1 MIFAYIDPG
10 TGFTIFTVG
19 GGIIAFFFGCLGIF
33 SLFFKRIF
41 AFFKK
46 NWKFI
51 IVILLVIV
59 AGLIIRG
66 AFMTTNTST
75 FDKKMVILGFD
86 GLDPRII
93 ETMMDKGELPNFAR
107 LRQEGSYRHLDTANP
122 SQSPVAWTAFSTG
135 QNPGKNGIFDFI
147 IRDPKTYGLNLSLS
161 NVQGSKAKRVIKT
174 KCFWQHIS
182 ERKVPT
188 VIISC
193 PVTFPPDKVYGR
205 MLSGMGVPDILGT
218 EGTFTFY
225 TTEPINKKKDIGG
238 TVFGVRRSDVLQ
250 LDLIGPRVA
259 RGSNQEN
266 IKVPFKVFLSKGEDK
281 ITIEHNNRK
290 FELEQGQW
298 SDWQEVSFKI
308 DFFKKMKGIFKFYL
322 VETRP
327 EFKLYISPINFDP
340 REPSFAISYPED
352 YTRELTENIGL
363 FYTQG
368 MPMDTWAVNEKRIS
382 EEPFLEQAREVFK
395 EKQRMLDFELNRLE
409 NGVLFCYFESSD
421 IIQHMF
427 WRYTDKL
434 HPLYEENASQE
445 YKDIIRIWY
454 MQMDDVLGKVLQKL
468 GPEDTVLVLSDH
480 GFDTFRRA
488 VHVNSWLRKNKYLV
502 LKDPGADS
510 TSGLLQ
516 GIDWSKTRAY
526 AIGFGAI
533 YINQQG
539 REAEGIVRPGEDSQV
554 LKEEISARLTQWV
567 DDKYASNVVNK
578 VYKREEI
585 FWGDYAVQ
593 SPDLYIGFNK
603 GYRASWQTALGAV
616 PKELIEDNLKK
627 WSGSHLFDPKL
638 IPGILFSNKKITRQD
653 PSIYDITPTV
663 LKTCGFDNSQM
674 KELNLDGKPLF

>member
-1 MIFAYIDPG
+1 
-10 TGFTIFTVG
+10 
-19 GGIIAFFFGCLGIF
+19 
-33 SLFFKRIF
+33 
-41 AFFKK
+41 
-46 NWKFI
+46 
-51 IVILLVIV
+51 
-59 AGLIIRG
+59 
-66 AFMTTNTST
+66 
-75 FDKKMVILGFD
+75 
-86 GLDPRII
+86 
-93 ETMMDKGELPNFAR
+93 
-107 LRQEGSYRHLDTANP
+107 
-122 SQSPVAWTAFSTG
+122 
-135 QNPGKNGIFDFI
+135 
-147 IRDPKTYGLNLSLS
+147 
-161 NVQGSKAKRVIKT
+161 
-174 KCFWQHIS
+174 
-182 ERKVPT
+182 
-188 VIISC
+188 
-193 PVTFPPDKVYGR
+193 
-205 MLSGMGVPDILGT
+205 
-218 EGTFTFY
+218 
-225 TTEPINKKKDIGG
+225 
-238 TVFGVRRSDVLQ
+238 
-250 LDLIGPRVA
+250 
-259 RGSNQEN
+259 
-266 IKVPFKVFLSKGEDK
+266 
-281 ITIEHNNRK
+281 
-290 FELEQGQW
+290 
-298 SDWQEVSFKI
+298 
-308 DFFKKMKGIFKFYL
+308 
-322 VETRP
+322 
-327 EFKLYISPINFDP
+327 
-340 REPSFAISYPED
+340 
-352 YTRELTENIGL
+352 
-363 FYTQG
+363 
-368 MPMDTWAVNEKRIS
+368 
-382 EEPFLEQAREVFK
+382 
-395 EKQRMLDFELNRLE
+395 
-409 NGVLFCYFESSD
+409 
-421 IIQHMF
+421 
-427 WRYTDKL
+427 
-434 HPLYEENASQE
+434 
-445 YKDIIRIWY
+445 

-468 GPEDTVLVLSDH
+468 GPEDTVRVLSDH